1 MNNDKKLYQ
10 KEYRLK
16 NKEKLKKYFKEHYNK
31 NKERKKLYRKE
42 YLSKNAESIK
52 IKKKNYYQN
61 NKLKFSENHKKYI
74 YKNKNYWKEYSKKY
88 YETNKEKINKQKKEY
103 NKKRL
108 QNDPI
113 YKMIRNIRSRI
124 KNALKN
130 KSIKN
135 YMKPMELFGA
145 SYEEVWNHLES
156 QFKDG
161 MTRYNN
167 NRKGWHI
174 DHIKPISSF
183 DLTDPEQLKECCNY
197 KNLQPLWWYDNLSKG
212 KKHAKLK

>member
-1 MNNDKKLYQ
+1 MQKNYQ

-16 NKEKLKKYFKEHYNK
+16 NKKKLKNYFKEHYKN
-31 NKERKKLYRKE
+31 NKENIKLLRKE
-42 YLSKNAESIK
+42 YRKKNSESIK
-52 IKKKNYYQN
+52 IKKRNYYQN
-61 NKLKFSENHKKYI
+61 NKIKISESHKKYI
-74 YKNKNYWKEYSKKY
+74 NKNKNYWKDYNKKY
-88 YETNKEKINKQKKEY
+88 YENNKEKINKQKKEY

-113 YKMIRNIRSRI
+113 YKMVRNIRSRI
-124 KNALKN
+124 KNALKD
-130 KSIKN
+130 KAIKN
-135 YMKPMELFGA
+135 YMKPLELFGA
-145 SYEEVWNHLES
+145 SAEEVWNHLES

-183 DLTDPEQLKECCNY
+183 DLNNPEQLKKCCHY

-212 KKHAKLK
+212 KKYAKN

>member
-31 NKERKKLYRKE
+31 NKERKKLYQKE

-183 DLTDPEQLKECCNY
+183 DLTDLEQLKKCCNY

-212 KKHAKLK
+212 IKIL

>member
-1 MNNDKKLYQ
+1 VNEKQKLYQ

-16 NKEKLKKYFKEHYNK
+16 NSEKLKKYFKEHYK
-31 NKERKKLYRKE
+31 ENKEYIKLVKKE
-42 YLSKNAESIK
+42 YQTKNSENIK
-52 IKKKNYYQN
+52 IKKREYYIKNK
-61 NKLKFSENHKKYI
+61 NKFTENHKKYI
-74 YKNKNYWKEYSKKY
+74 NKNKNYWKDYNKKY
-88 YETNKEKINKQKKEY
+88 YESNKEKINKQKKEY

-108 QNDPI
+108 QTDPI
-113 YKMIRNIRSRI
+113 YKMVRNIRSRI
-124 KNALKN
+124 KNTLKS

-135 YMKPMELFGA
+135 YMTPLELFGA
-145 SYEEVWNHLES
+145 SAEEVWKHLES

-161 MTRYNN
+161 MTRENN

-183 DLTDPEQLKECCNY
+183 DLTDPNQLKECCHY

-212 KKHAKLK
+212 KKI